1 MSYLLLK
8 PSVEECLSRWM
19 LNLFLIKGSL
29 DMYAMV
35 EVNKLMAEYFVIL
48 IRIQLNRYN
57 VSIVY
62 LHVSGHLVL
71 IANDFLCG
79 RDFDL
84 FRGRLGDDLVR

>member
-1 MSYLLLK
+1 
-8 PSVEECLSRWM
+8 M

-71 IANDFLCG
+71 MANDFLCR